1 MVAKLIWEK
10 GRLYKNEDILVIQN
24 VMVVPGGTKEAIIVV
39 HPKRWKNAKNRNG
52 YYTDQVD
59 RWSAKM

>member
-39 HPKRWKNAKNRNG
+39 HTLKDG
-52 YYTDQVD
+52 
-59 RWSAKM
+59 KMLKTETGTTPIK